1 MNLQNFEKTINCPPI
16 LFLIFNR
23 PNLAQR
29 VFASIREAKPTQLFV
44 AADGPRDDR
53 PGEAEKCE
61 QARRIIEAVDW
72 DCEIL
77 TLFREKNLGCGRG
90 PSSAIDWFFEHVEEG
105 IILEDDCLPHPDFF
119 TFCATLL
126 DRYAN
131 DKRVSVI
138 TGNNFQ
144 GGRKRGDAAYYFSK
158 YNHCW
163 GWATWKRAW
172 CHNDLTLA
180 FWPGWK
186 GSASWAR
193 HMPDKIERRYWTDIF
208 DRMYRI
214 EIDSWAYSWT
224 CCVWRHGGLTATPNV
239 NLVTNIGFGPDGT
252 HTVASEDQEGLPVYP
267 LGPLT
272 HPEKVEQDRK
282 ADQYVFDHTFG
293 GLQQRLHR
301 RLLGMP
307 RRVVGK
313 IIRTHRRQTGLP
325 PR

>member
-1 MNLQNFEKTINCPPI
+1 MLSHSCPPI

-23 PNLAQR
+23 PNLAQQ
-29 VFASIREAKPTQLFV
+29 VFASIREAKPTLLFV

-72 DCEIL
+72 DCEVL

-90 PSSAIDWFFEHVEEG
+90 PSSAIDWFFEHVEAG
-105 IILEDDCLPHPDFF
+105 VILEDDCVPHPDFF
-119 TFCATLL
+119 TFCASLL
-126 DRYAN
+126 NRYEN
-131 DKRVSVI
+131 DTRVSVI

-158 YNHCW
+158 YNHVW
-163 GWATWKRAW
+163 GWATWRRAW
-172 CHNDLTLA
+172 QKNDRALA

-193 HMPDKIERRYWTDIF
+193 YMPDKIERRYWTDIF
-208 DRMYRI
+208 DRMYRNETDI
-214 EIDSWAYSWT
+214 WDYHWT
-224 CCVWRHGGLTATPNV
+224 GSVWYHGGLTATPNV

-252 HTVASEDQEGLPVYP
+252 HTVASEDQEGLPVHP

-272 HPEKVEQDRK
+272 HPEKVIQDRK
-282 ADQYVFDHTFG
+282 ADRYVFDHSFG
-293 GLQQRLHR
+293 GLHKRLHR
-301 RLLGMP
+301 RLLALP
-307 RRVVGK
+307 RRIARKLVRS
-313 IIRTHRRQTGLP
+313 IFRS
-325 PR
+325 

>member
-1 MNLQNFEKTINCPPI
+1 MLSHSCPPI

-23 PNLAQR
+23 PTMAQR
-29 VFASIREAKPTQLFV
+29 VFASIREAHPAQLFV

-61 QARRIIEAVDW
+61 QARRVIEAVDW
-72 DCEIL
+72 DCQVL

-105 IILEDDCLPHPDFF
+105 IILEDDCLPHSDFF
-119 TFCATLL
+119 TFCASLL
-126 DRYAN
+126 ERYKN
-131 DKRVSVI
+131 DARVSVI

-144 GGRKRGDAAYYFSK
+144 GGRKRGNASYYFSK
-158 YNHCW
+158 YNHVW
-163 GWATWKRAW
+163 GWATWRRAW
-172 CHNDLTLA
+172 QQNDRALA

-186 GSASWAR
+186 GSVSWAR

-208 DRMYRI
+208 DRMYRK
-214 EIDSWAYSWT
+214 EIDTWDYPWT
-224 CCVWRHGGLTATPNV
+224 GSVWYHGGLTATPNV

-252 HTVASEDQEGLPVYP
+252 HTVANEDHDGLPSHP

-272 HPEKVEQDRK
+272 HLAKVEQDKK
-282 ADQYVFDHTFG
+282 ADRYVFDHHFG